1 MKISNSV
8 ITVFFFH
15 FLSELQNVL
24 NFCKT
29 GEYQGIEELL
39 KAFGF
44 FNEYEEEQENHH
56 RNRHHYNEH
65 GRYHHHEP
73 KVDLKVKDEPLD
85 SYDEDDEDYDPTRP
99 DYDDDDDY
107 DYDYATPKSTKK
119 FKPKVEYDDDYDDY
133 DDDYWTPK
141 KRIKTEDGGWIT
153 PKKEGGGRGS
163 LGEEESRLYEN
174 FTWPQP
180 LESYR

>member
-1 MKISNSV
+1 MGKRDIFNY
-8 ITVFFFH
+8 FH

-56 RNRHHYNEH
+56 RNRYHHNDH

-99 DYDDDDDY
+99 DYDDEDDY
-107 DYDYATPKSTKK
+107 DYDYATPKSAKK

-180 LESYR
+180 LESYRY